1 MKYFIAVLLV
11 GLPALHGFHVF
22 MLEAGAIPPFNSGRP
37 LSWSSL
43 DRIAAAGLLGE
54 SAILGFDCLL
64 IGAGIKLLF
73 GAHGRRAGKHVD
85 KRFE

>member
-37 LSWSSL
+37 LSWTQL
-43 DRIAAAGLLGE
+43 C
-54 SAILGFDCLL
+54 AID
-64 IGAGIKLLF
+64 A
-73 GAHGRRAGKHVD
+73 R
-85 KRFE
+85 